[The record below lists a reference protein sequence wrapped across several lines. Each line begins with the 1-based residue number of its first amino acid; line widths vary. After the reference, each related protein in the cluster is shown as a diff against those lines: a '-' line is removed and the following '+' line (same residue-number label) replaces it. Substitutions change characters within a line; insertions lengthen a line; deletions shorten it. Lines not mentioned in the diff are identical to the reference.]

1 MVTRQQKAS
10 ARGDVVHPAILAHA
24 QAERGRLLHDLDLD
38 LLADALGEELEELLR
53 DQLLELEQ
61 RAVLLVE
68 VKVCA
73 QTSDVVPGVAID
85 RAQLI
90 LLTRRARA
98 LDNIGSRFSPSVFL

>member
-1 MVTRQQKAS
+1 M
-10 ARGDVVHPAILAHA
+10 
-24 QAERGRLLHDLDLD
+24 HDLDLD
-38 LLADALGEELEELLR
+38 LFADALGEELEELLR

-98 LDNIGSRFSPSVFL
+98 LDNIERALERGKVYEEAGADVSRFSPSVFL